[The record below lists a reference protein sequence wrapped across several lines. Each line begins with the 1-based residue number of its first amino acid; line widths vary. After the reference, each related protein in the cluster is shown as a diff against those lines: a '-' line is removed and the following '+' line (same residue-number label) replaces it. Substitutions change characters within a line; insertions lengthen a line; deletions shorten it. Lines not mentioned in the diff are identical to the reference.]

1 MAITHRTT
9 LHWSGSG
16 AGSLNLS
23 GAVTETANAEQNR
36 VLAIAAATPD
46 QEFDLDFPFAA
57 LKSFFAISTQD
68 VTIETNDGSAPDDT
82 ITLKA
87 GVPVWWAA
95 SSSLASPFTA
105 DVDSIF
111 VTNAGDKAATV
122 NIRVLYDATL

>member
-16 AGSLNLS
+16 SGGLNLS
-23 GAVTETANAEQNR
+23 GVVTETANAEQNR
-36 VLAIAAATPD
+36 VLAITAATPD

-68 VTIETNDGSAPDDT
+68 VTIETNDGAAPDDT
-82 ITLKA
+82 LTLKA
-87 GVPVWWAA
+87 GVPFWWAA
-95 SSSLASPFTA
+95 SSSQASPFTA